1 MRALGIDYGRVRLGL
16 ALSDPDGILASPL
29 PTLPRSRRASD
40 DFHRIAGL
48 AREHGVARIVVG
60 LPLLMDGTSGTM
72 ATEAKAFADQVAR
85 RTRLPVDLFDER
97 LTSSEAERAMLE
109 GNLSRERRKELRDG
123 LAAVLILQAYLET
136 RAQGVDPAPDERG

>member
-1 MRALGIDYGRVRLGL
+1 MRILGIDYGRVRLGL

-72 ATEAKAFADQVAR
+72 ANEAKTFADQVALHS
-85 RTRLPVDLFDER
+85 RLPVDLFDER

-109 GNLSRERRKELRDG
+109 GDLSRERRKELRDG
-123 LAAVLILQAYLET
+123 LAAVLVLQAYLGAQE
-136 RAQGVDPAPDERG
+136 RAPAPNGES